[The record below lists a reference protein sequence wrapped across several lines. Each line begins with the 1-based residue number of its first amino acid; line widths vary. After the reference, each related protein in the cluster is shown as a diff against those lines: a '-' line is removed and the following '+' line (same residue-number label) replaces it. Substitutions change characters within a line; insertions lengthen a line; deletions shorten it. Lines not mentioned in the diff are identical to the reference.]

1 MRHNN
6 EPSHSTKKKDSR
18 SLFVL
23 MNIEV
28 LVFSICFAVA
38 KRMSTIVSR
47 DLYETTPSSR
57 FLTINETIS
66 VVCFVL
72 HAIMS
77 HVSKSCT
84 TRMRTMQS
92 VSALFLILSLF
103 FVLCMFLPICVTL
116 S

>member
-6 EPSHSTKKKDSR
+6 KPFHSINKSKDSR
-18 SLFVL
+18 SLFTF

-28 LVFSICFAVA
+28 LVFSICFALA
-38 KRMSTIVSR
+38 KMVSAIVSR
-47 DLYETTPSSR
+47 DIYETPCR

-66 VVCFVL
+66 VICFLL

-84 TRMRTMQS
+84 TRVRTMQS
-92 VSALFLILSLF
+92 ISVLFLVLSILFELRM
-103 FVLCMFLPICVTL
+103 LLPICVTL